1 MFMEQVKDL
10 DVVIISGSD
19 IVSHPH
25 QSITYRVKCPKCG
38 NVEESSHS
46 VTLARGVTEV
56 ATSRCSGCG
65 HCQMVKIKF
74 KP

>member
-1 MFMEQVKDL
+1 MDQVKDL
-10 DVVIISGSD
+10 DVVTITGSD
-19 IVSHPH
+19 VVLYSH

-38 NVEESSHS
+38 NIEPTSHS

-56 ATSRCSGCG
+56 ATSRCSACG
-65 HCQMVKIKF
+65 HCQMVKIKY